1 MRAARHLL
9 NPLRWLVQPPSRVVG
24 AMSLKPTDR
33 VLEVGCGPGWFSPHL
48 AAAVHRGSLACAD
61 AQPGMLR
68 LAGTRLAGRPNASMH
83 AADACALPFVDASF
97 DAVLLAHV
105 LGEVADPVSCLREA
119 RRVLGR
125 DGALT
130 VVESRRDGDFIPIG
144 RLAALAAAAGMA
156 IRSRRG
162 PRWEYAA
169 RLVASPDLP

>member
-105 LGEVADPVSCLREA
+105 LGEVADPVACMREA
-119 RRVLGR
+119 RAAVG
-125 DGALT
+125 
-130 VVESRRDGDFIPIG
+130 VRRAPR
-144 RLAALAAAAGMA
+144 RLARPTLTAWRTRSSTDSARSSSGRPERAG
-156 IRSRRG
+156 RCWST
-162 PRWEYAA
+162 W
-169 RLVASPDLP
+169 